1 MNKFTINS
9 GLHINSWAN
18 DYLGRSIPVS
28 QFSKTNSFI
37 PNDSFRDHAI
47 DLLNHYS
54 SEMFYK
60 DSNDNAY
67 NLSKLTSFLDRFLSP
82 KKDTECN
89 EYTRPDEISIM
100 YVNFTKTLKLLNEL
114 VISAKIDSDYKYAPS
129 PFLKKLKLHFFV
141 SELEANGY
149 THKEAL
155 SKVFDII
162 LEKKYNCLYNPLKNR
177 YDKDVKLPEY
187 SFTEF
192 KKDMH
197 QLLPVEYMKNS
208 KGKRANKLYKE
219 LEHYNLSYVESTIQ
233 NGHCITLNTAI
244 RQNENFDIYSSP
256 DERTLKSYIEAM
268 TQFTGVKN
276 SIKTVP
282 TTLCEELMFAEQA
295 VFSSNQISYKSI
307 IRCNAKEINKFRI
320 INSIDDVVAIYDFTM
335 LVKQICLVK
344 CKSLSEYKKMIEGI
358 NEDIDIRAM
367 CAAAKSYLGIE

>member
-28 QFSKTNSFI
+28 QFSKTNSFK

-67 NLSKLTSFLDRFLSP
+67 NLSKSTSFLDRFLSP

-89 EYTRPDEISIM
+89 EYTRPDEGSIM
-100 YVNFTKTLKLLNEL
+100 YVNFTKALKLLNEL
-114 VISAKIDSDYKYAPS
+114 VISAKIDSDYQYTPS
-129 PFLKKLKLHFFV
+129 PFVKKLKLHFFV
-141 SELEANGY
+141 SELETNGY

-155 SKVFDII
+155 SKVYDII
-162 LEKKYNCLYNPLKNR
+162 LEKMYNCLYSPLKNN
-177 YDKDVKLPEY
+177 YDNDVKLPEY
-187 SFTEF
+187 TFTEF
-192 KKDMH
+192 KTDMY
-197 QLLPVEYMKNS
+197 QLLPVEYMKNM

-233 NGHCITLNTAI
+233 NGHCISLKMAI
-244 RQNENFDIYSSP
+244 RQDENFDIYSSP

-282 TTLCEELMFAEQA
+282 TTLCEELMYAERA

-307 IRCNAKEINKFRI
+307 IRCNAEEINKFQI
-320 INSIDDVVAIYDFTM
+320 IKSIDDMVAIYDFTM

-344 CKSLSEYKKMIEGI
+344 CTSLSEYKKMVEGI
-358 NEDIDIRAM
+358 NEDIDINAM